1 MTRVKIYVYTCFK
14 VVGDTEHTYT
24 TKCSH
29 THVSLFNFMEN
40 RTMETIEAVINKIQS
55 AFNITLN
62 VVEDDKTFTVHYN
75 DQFVVL
81 GKFFSL
87 DVIYEKICTFVQI
100 QLLQIC
106 TETLI
111 DTVRSLPYGT
121 ISDLSGTLNSLNSVR
136 FSLER
141 SHLAELEKRIH
152 NLTP

>member
-1 MTRVKIYVYTCFK
+1 MFILVLRLWVIQN
-14 VVGDTEHTYT
+14 TYIQRSVRT
-24 TKCSH
+24 PTFH
-29 THVSLFNFMEN
+29 FNFMEN

-55 AFNITLN
+55 TFNITLN

-111 DTVRSLPYGT
+111 DTVRSLPYGS

-152 NLTP
+152 HLTL